1 MILMTK
7 LENGKRVLADAHY
20 GSVDLIIEDVK
31 QKYEDSH
38 PKEFLKKKILARI
51 FHHFFDEIHI
61 ECKQDKHYL
70 LGNLEIILD
79 ESYQHLL
86 IRNNKTNSSIEFTL
100 RSHTHHNWGLFDDIY
115 YFELSIGDTP
125 FTGFKLPELLNLVLE
140 NIRRL
145 YKEC

>member
-1 MILMTK
+1 MTK

-38 PKEFLKKKILARI
+38 PKEFLKNKILARI
-51 FHHFFDEIHI
+51 FYHFFDELHI
-61 ECKQDKHYL
+61 EYKQDKPYL

-79 ESYQHLL
+79 ESYHHLL
-86 IRNNKTNSSIEFTL
+86 IRNNKVNSSIEFTL
-100 RSHTHHNWGLFDDIY
+100 KSRNHPNWCLFDDIY
-115 YFELSIGDTP
+115 YFELSIGDSP
-125 FTGFKLPELLNLVLE
+125 FTAFKLPDLLNLVLE